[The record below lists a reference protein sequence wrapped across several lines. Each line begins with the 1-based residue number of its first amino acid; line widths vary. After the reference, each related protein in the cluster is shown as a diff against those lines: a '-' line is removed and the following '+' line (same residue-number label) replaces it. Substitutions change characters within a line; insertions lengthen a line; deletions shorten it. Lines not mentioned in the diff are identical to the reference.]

1 MASTRLYATGKRK
14 TAIARIWLEPGEG
27 SIMVNGR
34 SSDAYFPREA
44 WKFIVKQ
51 PFQVTETLGKYNVIA
66 NIKGGGLTGQA
77 SALRHGISKALLEI
91 APHLRAQLKKEGL
104 LTRDA
109 RKKERKK
116 CGQKGARAKFQ
127 FSKR

>member
-1 MASTRLYATGKRK
+1 MATTRTQATGKRK
-14 TAIARIWLEPGEG
+14 NAIARVWMTPGEG
-27 SIMVNGR
+27 SIIINGR
-34 SSDAYFPREA
+34 LSGAYFPREA
-44 WKFIVKQ
+44 WSFILKQ
-51 PFQVTETLGKYNVIA
+51 PFQATETTGKYDVVA
-66 NIKGGGLTGQA
+66 NIRGGGLTGQA
-77 SALRHGISKALLEI
+77 GALRHAISKALLEV
-91 APHLRAQLKKEGL
+91 APHLRAQLKKECF

>member
-1 MASTRLYATGKRK
+1 MALARYRATGKRK
-14 TAIARIWLEPGEG
+14 NAIARVWLEPGEG
-27 SIMVNGR
+27 SIVVNGR
-34 SSDAYFPREA
+34 LSEIYFPREA
-44 WKFIVKQ
+44 WKFLVRH
-51 PFQVTETLGKYNVIA
+51 PFQITETLGKYNVVA
-66 NIKGGGLTGQA
+66 NIKGGGLSGQA
-77 SALRHGISKALLEI
+77 GALRQGISKALLEI
-91 APHLRAQLKKEGL
+91 SPHLRDRLKKEGV

>member
-1 MASTRLYATGKRK
+1 MATTRIQATGKRK
-14 TAIARIWLEPGEG
+14 NAIARVYLQPGEG
-27 SIMVNGR
+27 SIIVNGR
-34 SSDAYFPREA
+34 LSDHYFPREA
-44 WKFIVKQ
+44 WKFLLRQ
-51 PFQVTETLGKYNVIA
+51 PFKATDTVGQYNVVA

-77 SALRHGISKALLEI
+77 GALRQGISKALLEVV
-91 APHLRAQLKKEGL
+91 PHLRASLKKEGL

-116 CGQKGARAKFQ
+116 FGQKGARAKFQ